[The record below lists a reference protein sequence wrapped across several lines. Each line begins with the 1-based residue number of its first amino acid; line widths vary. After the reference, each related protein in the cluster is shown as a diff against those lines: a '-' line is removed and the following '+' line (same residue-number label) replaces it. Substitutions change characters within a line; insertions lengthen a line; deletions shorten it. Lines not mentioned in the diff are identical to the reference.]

1 MDKLSLITRVAKLI
15 RWANTK
21 TKTKST
27 TKTKSMTKCW
37 TSEVGQAYQVG
48 KHKDKDKVNDKAV
61 EQVLFHVELG
71 LIRLILGD

>member
-1 MDKLSLITRVAKLI
+1 
-15 RWANTK
+15 
-21 TKTKST
+21 
-27 TKTKSMTKCW
+27 MTKCW